1 MGYATRDS
9 QGGAVKATHVTVNGE
24 SRDIFKD
31 PITDDGVKKSA
42 RGYLHLYKDGNGKI
56 TLKDRCTLEQESSGL
71 LETVYVDGNFVKT
84 TKIND
89 IRDLINSQNSEK
101 AILTV

>member
-1 MGYATRDS
+1 M
-9 QGGAVKATHVTVNGE
+9 
-24 SRDIFKD
+24 
-31 PITDDGVKKSA
+31 
-42 RGYLHLYKDGNGKI
+42 YKDGNGKI

-89 IRDLINSQNSEK
+89 IRELINSQNSEK